1 VKLSFLA
8 PGAVSRFA
16 PAVRRYVVKQ
26 SFRPIRSERSFRA
39 ATTLCRRSCSFAPAR
54 VGQRLE
60 LTVTDLRPRTTYYYA
75 IKAVGAAQRTGPR
88 SIVVKVTTR

>member
-1 VKLSFLA
+1 
-8 PGAVSRFA
+8 VSA
-16 PAVRRYVVKQ
+16 A
-26 SFRPIRSERSFRA
+26 SALRPRCA
-39 ATTLCRRSCSFAPAR
+39 WRSCSFAPAR

-60 LTVTDLRPRTTYYYA
+60 LTVTDLRSRTTYYYA